1 MSDRLRQLIDTL
13 RAEPRE
19 SEWLEFKRNQDQ
31 PQLIGEYL
39 SALSNSACLF
49 DKTHGYLL
57 YGIDDDTHEVVGT
70 ELKPHATK
78 GKGNEGLEPWLVRLL
93 SPRMDFRI
101 FEYDYDGKPVVLFR
115 VDATVNT
122 PVKFSG
128 TAYIRVG
135 EHKKSLVE
143 HGEKERK
150 IWRKTPPTPFEKASA
165 LQTQDVD
172 DLLKKID
179 YPTFFELL
187 DLPLPDNRAGILEKL
202 EEENVISPTHD
213 GFIITNLGAILFAKD
228 LHYFPSLER
237 KIVRVVVYRDD
248 TKLHAMKKMPGSKG
262 YAVGFENLI
271 DWIYDQLPAN
281 ELIEDALRVEQKMY
295 PKVAIREFVANAI
308 IHQDFS
314 ITGAGPM
321 VEIFATRMEIAN
333 PGRPLVDPDRFIDHS
348 PISRNETLASLMRRM
363 KICEEW
369 GSGVD
374 RAVHEIE
381 IYQLPAPEFIA
392 EDMFT
397 RVILFSYRKFK
408 DMGRI
413 NRVRA
418 CFQHCVLRWLAK
430 DFMTN
435 TSLRER
441 FGIKDSNYPM
451 ASKVIKEAIN
461 ADFIKLADPEVK
473 SGKNR
478 RYIPFWG

>member
-1 MSDRLRQLIDTL
+1 MSERLRQLIDTL
-13 RAEPRE
+13 RAEPHE

-39 SALSNSACLF
+39 SALSNSACLA
-49 DKTHGYLL
+49 DKAHGYLL
-57 YGIDDDTHEVVGT
+57 YGIDDETHEVVGT
-70 ELKPHATK
+70 KFKPHTTK
-78 GKGNEGLEPWLVRLL
+78 GKGNDGLEPWLVRLL

-101 FEYDYDGKPVVLFR
+101 FEYDYEGRPVVLFR

-128 TAYIRVG
+128 TAYIRIG
-135 EHKKSLVE
+135 EHKKLLANY
-143 HGEKERK
+143 GEKERK
-150 IWRKTPPTPFEKASA
+150 IWKKTPPTPFEKAAA
-165 LQTQDVD
+165 LQNQGAD
-172 DLLKKID
+172 DLLKKLD

-187 DLPLPDNRAGILEKL
+187 GLPLPDNRAGILEKL
-202 EEENVISPTHD
+202 EEENVITFSHD
-213 GFIITNLGAILFAKD
+213 GFSITNLGAILFAKD

-248 TKLHAMKKMPGSKG
+248 TKLHAMKELPGSKG
-262 YAVGFENLI
+262 YAVGFKNLI
-271 DWIYDQLPAN
+271 DWIHDQLPAN
-281 ELIEDALRVEQKMY
+281 ELIEGALRVEQKMY
-295 PKVAIREFVANAI
+295 PMVAIREFVANAI

-314 ITGAGPM
+314 VTGAGPM
-321 VEIFATRMEIAN
+321 VEIFATRMEITN
-333 PGRPLVDPDRFIDHS
+333 PGRALVEPERFIDHS
-348 PISRNETLASLMRRM
+348 PISRNEKLASLMRRM

-374 RAVHEIE
+374 RAVQAIE
-381 IYQLPAPEFIA
+381 TYQLPAPEFIT
-392 EDMFT
+392 ENLFT

-418 CFQHCVLRWLAK
+418 CFQHCILHWIAR

-451 ASKVIKEAIN
+451 ASKVIKNTIDAGL
-461 ADFIKLADPEVK
+461 IKLADPAVK
-473 SGKNR
+473 SGKDR
-478 RYIPFWG
+478 RYIPIWG